1 MLTHKA
7 VIPYPLHP
15 KVCYGLE
22 REFKKRDYDR
32 ERGKTIFRGG
42 RDRCGEMGEQ
52 DSELTMQQHST

>member
-1 MLTHKA
+1 MLIHKA

-22 REFKKRDYDR
+22 REFKKRDFDR
-32 ERGKTIFRGG
+32 EGGKTIFRGG
-42 RDRCGEMGEQ
+42 KDRRGEMREQ